1 LKKNKAKWI
10 VILLVVV
17 LVAVVA
23 DIAIRLS
30 MPTKPKLS
38 SQYSKMLI
46 KIGMEDPDCA
56 NKLLKAANLTNI
68 RIVPPG
74 TFEARRKNKTVYSQ
88 LAKGR
93 QLIPPKDPNT

>member
-1 LKKNKAKWI
+1 MKKKKVKWI
-10 VILLVVV
+10 VILLVLV

-23 DIAIRLS
+23 DIAVRLS
-30 MPTKPKLS
+30 IPAKPEPSL
-38 SQYSKMLI
+38 QYSKILI

-74 TFEARRKNKTVYSQ
+74 TLTSRRKNQTIFQ
-88 LAKGR
+88 R
-93 QLIPPKDPNT
+93 

>member
-1 LKKNKAKWI
+1 MKKKKIKWI
-10 VILLVVV
+10 VILLVMV

-23 DIAIRLS
+23 DIAVRLS
-30 MPTKPKLS
+30 IPAKSEPSL
-38 SQYSKMLI
+38 QYSKILI

-74 TFEARRKNKTVYSQ
+74 TLTSRRKNQTIFQK
-88 LAKGR
+88 
-93 QLIPPKDPNT
+93 